1 MTDGIRNFMVKQK
14 QKLILTNSKN
24 ILTYRFQ
31 PILRLQP
38 NFMAEE
44 SRRTFI
50 HAKYSGDNPK
60 VKIFL
65 LILQIY
71 GW

>member
-1 MTDGIRNFMVKQK
+1 MTDGIRNFMTKQK
-14 QKLILTNSKN
+14 QKLTLTNSKN

-38 NFMAEE
+38 NFMAE

-65 LILQIY
+65 LILQR
-71 GW
+71 